1 MRAVVIARPGG
12 PEVLEVQERPT
23 PMPRAGEILVRVR
36 ATAIN
41 RADLLQR
48 QGLYPA
54 PPGAPSDIPG
64 LEYAGEVAAA
74 APESDSGS
82 GAQRWK
88 EGDRVF
94 GITGGGAYAE
104 FVTVDAATA
113 ARVPDRLDWKE
124 AAAAPEAFITAHDAL
139 VVQARVQRGESVLI
153 HAVGSGVGLAGAQ
166 VAAAWGARPFGTA
179 RTAEKVEKAKRY
191 GLLDGI
197 VIEND
202 VEALVP
208 ACERWTSGKGIDVTL
223 DLVGGDY
230 LGASIRA
237 SAPRGRIMLIGTVA
251 GRASTIPTGMVL
263 GKRLTLRGT
272 VLRSRSLDEKRAVT
286 AAFAAEIVPL
296 LESGALMPTID
307 SVFDLDQAGAAH
319 ERVAGNATFGKVVLR
334 VG

>member
-1 MRAVVIARPGG
+1 MRAVVITRPGG
-12 PEVLEVQERPT
+12 PDVLELQERPT
-23 PMPRAGEILVRVR
+23 PIPRAGEILVRVR

-48 QGLYPA
+48 QGFYPA
-54 PPGAPSDIPG
+54 PPGAPGDIPG
-64 LEYAGEVAAA
+64 LEYAGEIAAVGAGVA
-74 APESDSGS
+74 
-82 GAQRWK
+82 QWK

-104 FVTVDAATA
+104 FVAVDGETA

-124 AAAAPEAFITAHDAL
+124 AGAVPEAFITAHDAL
-139 VVQARVQRGESVLI
+139 VVQARVQRGECVLV
-153 HAVGSGVGLAGAQ
+153 HAVGSGVGLASIQ
-166 VAAAWGARPFGTA
+166 VAVAWGATPFGSA
-179 RTAEKVEKAKRY
+179 RTAAKVEQAKRY
-191 GLLDGI
+191 GLADGI

-237 SAPRGRIMLIGTVA
+237 SAPRARIMLIGTVA
-251 GRASTIPTGMVL
+251 GRQSTIPTGMVL

-272 VLRSRSLDEKRAVT
+272 VLRSRSLEEKRAAT
-286 AAFAAEIVPL
+286 AAFAADVVPL
-296 LESGALMPTID
+296 LESGALTPTID
-307 SVFDLDQAGAAH
+307 SVFDLGQAGEAH

-334 VG
+334 VS

>member
-1 MRAVVIARPGG
+1 MRAVVITRPGG

-23 PMPRAGEILVRVR
+23 PIPRAGEILVRVR
-36 ATAIN
+36 ASAIN

-64 LEYAGEVAAA
+64 FEYAGEVAGVSPGVA
-74 APESDSGS
+74 
-82 GAQRWK
+82 RWK

-104 FVTVDAATA
+104 FVTVDAETA
-113 ARVPDRLDWKE
+113 APIPDRLDWRE
-124 AAAAPEAFITAHDAL
+124 AGAVPEAFITAHDAL
-139 VVQARVQRGESVLI
+139 VVQARLQRGEAVLI
-153 HAVGSGVGLAGAQ
+153 HAVGSGVGLAGVQIAR
-166 VAAAWGARPFGTA
+166 AWGAKPFGTA
-179 RTAEKVEKAKRY
+179 RTAEEVEKAKGF
-191 GLLDGI
+191 GLVDGV

-208 ACERWTSGKGIDVTL
+208 ACEQWTSGKGIDVTL

-237 SAPRGRIMLIGTVA
+237 SALRGRIMLVGTVA
-251 GRASTIPTGMVL
+251 GRQSTIPTGMVL

-272 VLRSRSLDEKRAVT
+272 VLRARALEEKRAVT
-286 AAFAAEIVPL
+286 AAFEAEVVPL
-296 LESGALMPTID
+296 FEAGTLTPTID
-307 SVFDLDQAGAAH
+307 SVFELDQAGAAH
-319 ERVAGNATFGKVVLR
+319 ERVAGNASFGKVVLR
-334 VG
+334 VS

>member
-1 MRAVVIARPGG
+1 MRAIVITRPGG
-12 PEVLEVQERPT
+12 PEVLEMQERPT
-23 PMPRAGEILVRVR
+23 PIPRAGEILVRVH

-54 PPGAPSDIPG
+54 PPGAPADIPG
-64 LEYAGEVAAA
+64 MEYAGEVAAVSA
-74 APESDSGS
+74 GVTP
-82 GAQRWK
+82 WK

-104 FVTVDAATA
+104 FVTVDAETA
-113 ARVPDRLDWKE
+113 ARIPDRLDWKE
-124 AAAAPEAFITAHDAL
+124 AGAVPEAFITAHDAL

-153 HAVGSGVGLAGAQ
+153 HAVGSGVGLAGTQ
-166 VAAAWGARPFGTA
+166 VAAAWNARPFGTA

-191 GLLDGI
+191 GLVDGL

-208 ACERWTSGKGIDVTL
+208 ACERWTGGKGIDVTL

-237 SAPRGRIMLIGTVA
+237 AALRGRIMLVGTVA
-251 GRASTIPTGMVL
+251 GRQSTIPTGMVL

-272 VLRSRSLDEKRAVT
+272 VLRARSLDEKRAVT

-296 LESGALMPTID
+296 FETGALTPTID
-307 SVFDLDQAGAAH
+307 SVFDLAQAGAAH
-319 ERVAGNATFGKVVLR
+319 ERVASNASFGKVVLR
-334 VG
+334 V

>member
-1 MRAVVIARPGG
+1 MRAVVITRPGG

-23 PMPRAGEILVRVR
+23 PIPRAGEILVRVR
-36 ATAIN
+36 MSAVN

-54 PPGAPSDIPG
+54 PPGAPTDIPG
-64 LEYAGEVAAA
+64 LEYAGEVAAVS
-74 APESDSGS
+74 PGVT
-82 GAQRWK
+82 RWK

-104 FVTVDAATA
+104 FVAVDAETV
-113 ARVPDRLDWKE
+113 ARIPDRLDWKE
-124 AAAAPEAFITAHDAL
+124 AAAVPEAFITAHDAL

-153 HAVGSGVGLAGAQ
+153 HAVGSGVGLAGSQ
-166 VAAAWGARPFGTA
+166 IAAAWNARPYGTA

-191 GLLDGI
+191 GLVDGV

-230 LGASIRA
+230 VGASIRA
-237 SAPRGRIMLIGTVA
+237 SGLRGRIMLIGTVA
-251 GRASTIPTGMVL
+251 GRQSTIPTGMVL

-272 VLRSRSLDEKRAVT
+272 VLRSRSLDEKRAAT
-286 AAFAAEIVPL
+286 AAFAAEVVPL
-296 LESGALMPTID
+296 LESGALAPTID
-307 SVFDLDQAGAAH
+307 SMFDLAEAGAAH
-319 ERVAGNATFGKVVLR
+319 ERVAGNTTFGKVVLR
-334 VG
+334 V

>member
-1 MRAVVIARPGG
+1 MRAVVITRPGG

-23 PMPRAGEILVRVR
+23 PIPRAGEILVRVR
-36 ATAIN
+36 ASAVN

-54 PPGAPSDIPG
+54 PPGAPTDIPG
-64 LEYAGEVAAA
+64 LEYAGDVAAVS
-74 APESDSGS
+74 PGVT
-82 GAQRWK
+82 QWK

-104 FVTVDAATA
+104 YVAVDAATA
-113 ARVPDRLDWKE
+113 SRVPDRLDWKE
-124 AAAAPEAFITAHDAL
+124 AAAVPEAFITAHDAL

-153 HAVGSGVGLAGAQ
+153 HAAGSGVGLACAQ
-166 VAAAWGARPFGTA
+166 IARAWNAKPHGTA
-179 RTAEKVEKAKRY
+179 RTAEKIERAKRY
-191 GLLDGI
+191 GLVEGV
-197 VIEND
+197 VIEHD

-230 LGASIRA
+230 VGASIRA
-237 SAPRGRIMLIGTVA
+237 SALRARIMLIGTVA
-251 GRASTIPTGMVL
+251 GRQSTIPTGMVL

-272 VLRSRSLDEKRAVT
+272 VLRARALEEKRAVT

-296 LESGALMPTID
+296 FESGALSPTID
-307 SVFDLDQAGAAH
+307 SVFDLAQAGAAH
-319 ERVAGNATFGKVVLR
+319 ERIAGNASFGKVVLR
-334 VG
+334 VD

>member
-1 MRAVVIARPGG
+1 MRAVVITRPGG

-23 PMPRAGEILVRVR
+23 PIPRAGEILVRVR
-36 ATAIN
+36 SSAVN

-54 PPGAPSDIPG
+54 PPGAPTDIPG
-64 LEYAGEVAAA
+64 LEYAGEVAAVS
-74 APESDSGS
+74 PGVT
-82 GAQRWK
+82 RWK

-104 FVTVDAATA
+104 FVAVDADTA
-113 ARVPDRLDWKE
+113 VRIPDRLDWKE
-124 AAAAPEAFITAHDAL
+124 AGAVPEAFITAHDAL

-153 HAVGSGVGLAGAQ
+153 HAVGSGVGLAGSQ
-166 VAAAWGARPFGTA
+166 VAAAWSARPFGTA

-191 GLLDGI
+191 GLVDGV

-237 SAPRGRIMLIGTVA
+237 SGLRGRIMLVGTVA
-251 GRASTIPTGMVL
+251 GRQSTIPTGMVL
-263 GKRLTLRGT
+263 GKRLTLHGT
-272 VLRSRSLDEKRAVT
+272 VLRARSLDEKRAAT
-286 AAFAAEIVPL
+286 AAFAAEVVPL
-296 LESGALMPTID
+296 FESGALAPTID
-307 SVFDLDQAGAAH
+307 SVFDLDQVSAAH
-319 ERVAGNATFGKVVLR
+319 ERVAGNASFGKVVLR
-334 VG
+334 VT

>member
-1 MRAVVIARPGG
+1 MRAVVITRPGG
-12 PEVLEVQERPT
+12 PEVLEMQERPT
-23 PMPRAGEILVRVR
+23 PIPRAGEILVRVH
-36 ATAIN
+36 ATAVN

-54 PPGAPSDIPG
+54 PPGAPTDIPG
-64 LEYAGEVAAA
+64 LEYAGEVAAVS
-74 APESDSGS
+74 PGVT
-82 GAQRWK
+82 RWK

-104 FVTVDAATA
+104 FVTVDAETA
-113 ARVPDRLDWKE
+113 ARIPDRLDWKE
-124 AAAAPEAFITAHDAL
+124 AGAVPEAFITAHDAL

-153 HAVGSGVGLAGAQ
+153 HAVGSGVGLAGTQ
-166 VAAAWGARPFGTA
+166 VATAWNARPFGTA

-191 GLLDGI
+191 GLVDGV

-208 ACERWTSGKGIDVTL
+208 ACERFTGGKGIDVTL

-237 SAPRGRIMLIGTVA
+237 AALRGRIMLVGTVA
-251 GRASTIPTGMVL
+251 GRQSTIPTGMVL

-272 VLRSRSLDEKRAVT
+272 VLRARLLDEKRAVT

-296 LESGALMPTID
+296 LENGALEPTID
-307 SVFDLDQAGAAH
+307 SVFDLAQAGSAH
-319 ERVAGNATFGKVVLR
+319 ERVAGNASFGKVVLR
-334 VG
+334 V

>member
-1 MRAVVIARPGG
+1 MRAVVITRPGG

-23 PMPRAGEILVRVR
+23 PIPRAGEILVRVR
-36 ATAIN
+36 ASAIN

-64 LEYAGEVAAA
+64 LEYAGEVAGVSPGVA
-74 APESDSGS
+74 
-82 GAQRWK
+82 RWK

-104 FVTVDAATA
+104 FVTVDAETA
-113 ARVPDRLDWKE
+113 APIPDRLDWRE
-124 AAAAPEAFITAHDAL
+124 AGAVPEAFITAHDAL
-139 VVQARVQRGESVLI
+139 VVQARLQRGEAVLI
-153 HAVGSGVGLAGAQ
+153 HAVGSGVGLAGVQIAR
-166 VAAAWGARPFGTA
+166 AWGAKPFGTA
-179 RTAEKVEKAKRY
+179 RTAEKVEKAKGF
-191 GLLDGI
+191 GLLDGV

-208 ACERWTSGKGIDVTL
+208 ACEQWTSGKGIDVTL

-237 SAPRGRIMLIGTVA
+237 SALRGRIMLVGTVA
-251 GRASTIPTGMVL
+251 GRQSTIPTGMVL

-272 VLRSRSLDEKRAVT
+272 VLRARALEEKRAVT
-286 AAFAAEIVPL
+286 AAFEAEVVPL
-296 LESGALMPTID
+296 FEAGTLTPTID
-307 SVFDLDQAGAAH
+307 SVFELDQAGAAH
-319 ERVAGNATFGKVVLR
+319 ERVAGNASFGKVVLR
-334 VG
+334 VS

>member
-54 PPGAPSDIPG
+54 PPGAPADIPG
-64 LEYAGEVAAA
+64 LEYAGEVAAVG
-74 APESDSGS
+74 P
-82 GAQRWK
+82 GASTPPWK

-104 FVTVDAATA
+104 FVTVDGATA
-113 ARVPDRLDWKE
+113 ARIPDRLDWKE

-191 GLLDGI
+191 GLADGI
-197 VIEND
+197 VIDND

-237 SAPRGRIMLIGTVA
+237 AAPRGRIMLIGTVA

-272 VLRSRSLDEKRAVT
+272 VLRSRSIDEKRAVT
-286 AAFAAEIVPL
+286 AAFAAEVVPL
-296 LESGALMPTID
+296 LESGALTPTID
-307 SVFDLDQAGAAH
+307 SVFDLDQAAAAH

-334 VG
+334 VS